1 MYKNLIILLLFL
13 SAKAFAQTD
22 SNSVVVGKDPR
33 IELLIRKQVEINEE
47 TTRDSRRNIP
57 GYRIQVINS
66 SDRNVVFAAK
76 TKVYQQFPELKPYL
90 MYQAPNYKLKVGNFK
105 TQEEA
110 EEYSKQLSKLF
121 PAGVYVIRD
130 TIEVKPDPLTP
141 NP

>member
-1 MYKNLIILLLFL
+1 MLFF
-13 SAKAFAQTD
+13 SAKVFAQTD
-22 SNSVVVGKDPR
+22 TSCVVVNKDPR
-33 IELLIRKQVEINEE
+33 IELLIRKQAEINEE

-66 SDRNVVFAAK
+66 TDRNSVFAAK

-130 TIEVKPDPLTP
+130 TIEVKPDPMTP
-141 NP
+141 AP